1 VFKAVL
7 EKGHRVQVPRI
18 VRWQFK
24 LETSQV
30 LRLTVRTAE
39 PFVEEERFYAR
50 MRSDGRITIP
60 KLMRSLLQ
68 DSMPE
73 KQSLLGAVLEVQL
86 EPAEPAET
94 TQQGNP

>member
-24 LETSQV
+24 LETNQV
-30 LRLTVRTAE
+30 LCVTVRAIE
-39 PFVEEERFYAR
+39 SFVDEERFYAR

-60 KLMRSLLQ
+60 KLTRRLLQ
-68 DSMPE
+68 DSMSE
-73 KQSLLGAVLEVQL
+73 KQSLQGAVLERQL
-86 EPAEPAET
+86 EPTEPTEST
-94 TQQGNP
+94 